1 MRIEIELSFDALSDA
16 APLRDLS
23 VLLDKRDGTLPR
35 VLSRKQELLSEALR
49 RARSFARARHAL
61 KDDVENVCIWIVE
74 GGEKPLY
81 EVPLVGP
88 PILVEE

>member
-1 MRIEIELSFDALSDA
+1 MRIEIELSFDALSEA
-16 APLRDLS
+16 APLRDLT

-35 VLSRKQELLSEALR
+35 VLSHKKELLSEALR

-61 KDDVENVCIWIVE
+61 KDDVEKVCVWIVE
-74 GGEKPLY
+74 DGDKPLY

-88 PILVEE
+88 PISMEE